1 MEKNF
6 SLNFATGG
14 GQFEL
19 SITFLMAILKGF
31 KLNGLN
37 FMKFASLLTFMP
49 VLFSVYFKSINP
61 ATSSM

>member
-31 KLNGLN
+31 KLNGLK
-37 FMKFASLLTFMP
+37 FMKDC
-49 VLFSVYFKSINP
+49 
-61 ATSSM
+61 